1 VNGSVIPE
9 TRKSESKAALRAAL
23 QGASRKTLQGSLA
36 YDSGM
41 RIIRAAAAL
50 ITCLFLLGIGTPVTS
65 TTAQQK
71 SDAFVPPTA
80 LELAIEPMAPIGD
93 SVWVA
98 KIGEGLWVFTATGA
112 ISSGAVFPANGML
125 LETKTGSVV
134 VDPGWTAAQSK
145 ALMRWARET
154 LHRPVAKAVVTHSHS
169 DRMGGI
175 EPLAEAGIPVLAL
188 GRTRELAQK
197 AGHTILPIAVAELET
212 KPYRDPD
219 GFELYFPGAGHTP
232 DNIVVNF
239 PAHFLVFGGCLVK
252 SVTSADLGNLADAVM
267 TEYPGSIERVMRAYP
282 KRRIVVPGHGSIAGD
297 PLAHT
302 LKLLRDLG
310 AATPPA
316 RER

>member
-1 VNGSVIPE
+1 
-9 TRKSESKAALRAAL
+9 
-23 QGASRKTLQGSLA
+23 
-36 YDSGM
+36 M
-41 RIIRAAAAL
+41 RITRTTVAL
-50 ITCLFLLGIGTPVTS
+50 VTCLYLLCVGTLVTS
-65 TTAQQK
+65 APAQTQT
-71 SDAFVPPTA
+71 DALVPPTA

-134 VDPGWTAAQSK
+134 VDPGWNAAQSK
-145 ALMRWARET
+145 ALMRWAREK
-154 LHRPVAKAVVTHSHS
+154 LHRPIAKAVVTHSHS

-188 GRTRELAQK
+188 GLTRELAQK
-197 AGHTILPIAVAELET
+197 AGHAFLPVAVAGLET
-212 KPYRDPD
+212 KAYSDPD

-232 DNIVVNF
+232 DNIVVHF

-252 SVTSADLGNLADAVM
+252 SVTSSDLGNLADAVM
-267 TEYPGSIERVMRAYP
+267 SEYPGSIERVMRAFP

-302 LKLLRDLG
+302 LKMLRDLES
-310 AATPPA
+310 ATKPGRA
-316 RER
+316 R